1 MWTPLGRDLIHLP
14 HQHTE
19 EWLTLN
25 RSSIDIWANG
35 TLHHNKQHG
44 FYMMTALENEAL
56 CSGITMTVLRWWPFL
71 QRCGIQRR
79 THLYYLLFKTSK
91 QMKIS
96 YNKQQLTSWSWST
109 NNRKVSKKV
118 TWGKKTK
125 ENHVGYLIIVSVY
138 FYLFKSDN
146 FPLLKRIGCGL
157 I

>member
-1 MWTPLGRDLIHLP
+1 
-14 HQHTE
+14 
-19 EWLTLN
+19 
-25 RSSIDIWANG
+25 
-35 TLHHNKQHG
+35 
-44 FYMMTALENEAL
+44 
-56 CSGITMTVLRWWPFL
+56 
-71 QRCGIQRR
+71 
-79 THLYYLLFKTSK
+79 
-91 QMKIS
+91 MKIS